1 MSKVPSALTAT
12 SEAQRLADPVAWRKW
27 GPYLSDRSWGTVRED
42 DSADGNAWRYFPH
55 DQARSRAYR
64 WGEDGIAGIS
74 DDQQLLCFAVAL
86 WNGKD
91 PIIKERLFG
100 LDNIEGNHGEDAKE
114 YWFHLDAT
122 PSHSL
127 LRMLYKYPQ
136 AAFPYDR
143 LVATNKARLRHE
155 PEFELVDTG
164 IFDEGRYFDVEVTYA
179 KASPDDIAIRLA
191 VSNRGPDAAVIDVL
205 PTLWFRNTWS
215 WGPDRSE
222 GEQRPR
228 LSAVPGAA
236 AIVAR
241 HELLGEW
248 VLECARG
255 PQGDPALLFTENE
268 TNTQRVFARSGGGLH
283 VKDGINDYL
292 VHGRQTAVNP
302 RQEGTKAAARYHLQ
316 IAAGATVEVVL
327 RLRRRSAAPT
337 ASAAVKPLARSASG
351 SGKAKAASG
360 AATAVTSDLARDVAA
375 IIRARQ
381 ADADEFYGVLQPKN
395 IDDDTR
401 RVQRQAWAGM
411 IWTKQWFAYGVP
423 AWQRQASPD
432 GGGDQA
438 HFRNR
443 QWHHFEASDVISMP
457 DKWEYP
463 WFAAWDLGFHC
474 IALAY
479 IDPQFAEDQLLL
491 MVSERYQHPNGAI
504 AAYEWAF
511 DDVNPPVLAR
521 AAWRVYEIAKQVW
534 GRHDRE
540 FLEVMFQKLAI
551 NFAWWV
557 NRKDASGSNL
567 FGGGFLGL
575 DNIGVFD
582 RSRPLPTGGHIEQS
596 DGTAWMATFSC
607 DMATIATELSQENP
621 IYRKMVA
628 KYAIHFLYV
637 ARSMNNVAG
646 TGLDLWDAH
655 DGFYY
660 DMLRLPDRVVPLKI
674 RSMVGLIPL
683 FATYLHPK
691 EARDPELAAWM
702 QKFVRHRPALAW
714 LLEQSMQESDDGLRV
729 FSLVDR
735 DRLRHVLKRMLDP
748 AEFLSDYGV
757 RALSKAHEKDPYV
770 FMVGAEVWK
779 VGYVPAESDTAMF
792 GGNSNWRGPIW
803 MPVNYFLIT
812 ALRRLHRFLGD
823 SYLVEYPV
831 GSGKR
836 LHLGAVADGLS
847 SRLVSI
853 FTRNRDGRRPT
864 NGGVELFDR
873 DPHWRD
879 CVPFY
884 EYFHG
889 DSGRGVGASH
899 QTGWTGLVAALIQES
914 GAAGESLVVGKR
926 AAKRKA

>member
-1 MSKVPSALTAT
+1 MPNTLPELTST
-12 SEAQRLADPVAWRKW
+12 NESRRLQDPAAWRKW

-74 DDQQLLCFAVAL
+74 DEKQLLCFALAL

-91 PIIKERLFG
+91 PIIKERFFG
-100 LDNIEGNHGEDAKE
+100 LDNTEGNHGEDVKE

-127 LRMLYKYPQ
+127 MRMVYKYPQ
-136 AAFPYDR
+136 AAFPYDQ
-143 LVATNKARLRHE
+143 LVATNKARHKHE
-155 PEFELVDTG
+155 AEYELVDTG
-164 IFDEGRYFDVEVTYA
+164 VFNDGRYFDVEVTYA
-179 KASPDDIAIRLA
+179 KASPEDLAIRLTI
-191 VSNRGPDAAVIDVL
+191 SNRGPDAATIDVM

-215 WGPDRSE
+215 WGPDRTE
-222 GEQRPR
+222 TEQRPK
-228 LSAVPGAA
+228 LTAVPGSSTIHAQ
-236 AIVAR
+236 
-241 HELLGEW
+241 HELLNEW

-255 PQGDPALLFTENE
+255 PQGDPALLFCENE
-268 TNTQRVFARSGGGLH
+268 TNNQRVFNQPMSGLYA
-283 VKDGINDYL
+283 KDGINDYL
-292 VHGRQTAVNP
+292 VHGKQTAVNP
-302 RQEGTKAAARYHLQ
+302 RQEGTKACARYHLD
-316 IAAGATVEVVL
+316 IAAGASVELHL
-327 RLRRRSAAPT
+327 RLRKKT
-337 ASAAVKPLARSASG
+337 E
-351 SGKAKAASG
+351 KAAR
-360 AATAVTSDLARDVAA
+360 TTTSHAKDVAA
-375 IIRARQ
+375 IIAQGQ
-381 ADADEFYGVLQPKN
+381 ADADEFYATLQPKN

-411 IWTKQWFAYGVP
+411 IWTKQWFAYSVP
-423 AWQRQASPD
+423 AWQRQTAP
-432 GGGDQA
+432 GGAGPHA
-438 HFRNR
+438 HFRNQ
-443 QWHHFEASDVISMP
+443 QWHHFEAADIISMP

-479 IDPQFAEDQLLL
+479 IDPEFAEDQLLL

-534 GRHDRE
+534 GRSDRA

-557 NRKDASGSNL
+557 NRKDASGTNL

-582 RSRPLPTGGHIEQS
+582 RSKPLPTGGHIEQS
-596 DGTAWMATFSC
+596 DGTAWMATFST
-607 DMATIATELSQENP
+607 DMATIAIELSKENP
-621 IYRKMVA
+621 IYRKMVT

-637 ARSMNNVAG
+637 ARSMNNVHG
-646 TGLDLWDAH
+646 TGLDLWDAQ

-660 DMLRLPDRVVPLKI
+660 DLLRLPDRVVPLKI

-683 FATYLHPK
+683 FATYLHPL
-691 EARDPELAAWM
+691 EARDPELGEWM
-702 QKFVRHRPALAW
+702 GKFVRNRPALAW
-714 LLEQSMQESDDGLRV
+714 LLEQSQQDGEDGIRL

-735 DRLRHVLKRMLDP
+735 DRLGHILKRMLDP
-748 AEFLSDYGV
+748 NEFLSDYGV

-770 FMVGAEVWK
+770 FMVGAEPWK
-779 VGYVPAESDTAMF
+779 VSYVPAESDSGMF

-812 ALRRLHRFLGD
+812 ALRRLHRYLGE
-823 SYLVEYPV
+823 SYTVEYPV

-836 LHLGAVADGLS
+836 AHLGQVADGLS
-847 SRLVSI
+847 RRLISI
-853 FTRNRDGRRPT
+853 FTRNKAGVRPT

-873 DPHWRD
+873 DQHWRD
-879 CVPFY
+879 CIPFY

-899 QTGWTGLVAALIQES
+899 QTGWTGLVAAMIQEL
-914 GAAGESLVVGKR
+914 GIEGEALVVGKR
-926 AAKRKA
+926 SAKSKR

>member
-1 MSKVPSALTAT
+1 MTLIESVEAKRLT
-12 SEAQRLADPVAWRKW
+12 DPAAWRKW

-42 DSADGNAWRYFPH
+42 DSAEGNAWRYFPH

-64 WGEDGIAGIS
+64 WGDDGIAGIS
-74 DDQQLLCFAVAL
+74 DENQLLCFALAL

-91 PIIKERLFG
+91 PILKERFFG
-100 LDNIEGNHGEDAKE
+100 LDNTEGNHGEDAKE

-127 LRMLYKYPQ
+127 LRMVYKYPQ
-136 AAFPYDR
+136 AEFPYDQ
-143 LVATNKARLRHE
+143 LVATNKARYKHE
-155 PEFELVDTG
+155 AEYELVDTG
-164 IFDEGRYFDVEVTYA
+164 IFNDGRYFDVEVTYA
-179 KASPDDIAIRLA
+179 KASPDDIAIRIS
-191 VSNRGPDAAVIDVL
+191 VSNRGPDAASLDVM

-215 WGPDRSE
+215 WGPDRTE
-222 GEQRPR
+222 GTSRPTM
-228 LSAVPGAA
+228 SAVSGAA
-236 AIVAR
+236 TIAAQ
-241 HELLGEW
+241 HEFLGEW
-248 VLECARG
+248 VLECAPG

-268 TNTQRVFARSGGGLH
+268 TNTKRIFNQPGNGLY
-283 VKDGINDYL
+283 VKDGINDYV
-292 VHGRQTAVNP
+292 VHGKQTAVNP
-302 RQEGTKAAARYHLQ
+302 RQEGTKAAARYHLDVP
-316 IAAGATVEVVL
+316 AGATVEVTL
-327 RLRRRSAAPT
+327 RLRQKAAPAAKPVAQST
-337 ASAAVKPLARSASG
+337 LSNSATTTVVSELVKH
-351 SGKAKAASG
+351 
-360 AATAVTSDLARDVAA
+360 VTTTIV
-375 IIRARQ
+375 ARQ
-381 ADADEFYGVLQPKN
+381 AEADAFYAALQPKN

-423 AWQRQASPD
+423 AWQRQTSPD
-432 GGGDQA
+432 GAGKLA
-438 HFRNR
+438 HGRNR
-443 QWHHFEASDVISMP
+443 QWDHFEAADVISMP

-463 WFAAWDLGFHC
+463 WFAAWDLGFHS

-534 GRHDRE
+534 GRHDRS
-540 FLEVMFQKLAI
+540 FLEVMFQKLAL

-582 RSRPLPTGGHIEQS
+582 RSKPLPTGGHIEQS
-596 DGTAWMATFSC
+596 DGTAWMATFST
-607 DMATIATELSQENP
+607 DMATIALELADENP
-621 IYRKMVA
+621 IYRKMA
-628 KYAIHFLYV
+628 TKYAIHFFYV
-637 ARSMNNVAG
+637 ARSMNNVGG
-646 TGLDLWDAH
+646 TGLNLWDEQ

-660 DMLRLPDRVVPLKI
+660 DVLRLPDRLVPLKV

-683 FATYLHPK
+683 FSTYLQPK
-691 EARDPELAAWM
+691 EARDPDMAEWM
-702 QKFVRHRPALAW
+702 QRFVRNRPELAW
-714 LLEQSMQESDDGLRV
+714 LRDEAQREGEEGLRL

-735 DRLRHVLKRMLDP
+735 DRLGHILKRMLDP

-757 RALSKAHEKDPYV
+757 RALSKVHEKDPYI
-770 FMVGAEVWK
+770 FTVGAEPWK
-779 VGYVPAESDTAMF
+779 VSYVPAESDSGMF

-803 MPVNYFLIT
+803 LPVNYFLIT
-812 ALRRLHRFLGD
+812 ALRRFHRFLGD
-823 SYLVEYPV
+823 SYTVEYPV
-831 GSGKR
+831 GSGKQQHLDFIADDLSRR
-836 LHLGAVADGLS
+836 LM
-847 SRLVSI
+847 SI
-853 FTRNRDGRRPT
+853 FTRSRDGRRPT
-864 NGGVELFDR
+864 NGGVDLFDQ

-889 DSGRGVGASH
+889 DTGRGVGASH
-899 QTGWTGLVAALIQES
+899 QTGWTGLVAALIQEL
-914 GAAGESLVVGKR
+914 GTEGEALVVGR
-926 AAKRKA
+926 HVAKKKK

>member
-1 MSKVPSALTAT
+1 MTLTT
-12 SEAQRLADPVAWRKW
+12 TTEAQRLTDPIAWRRW

-64 WGEDGIAGIS
+64 WGEDGIAGIC
-74 DDQQLLCFAVAL
+74 DERQLLCFALAL

-91 PIIKERLFG
+91 PILKERFFG
-100 LDNIEGNHGEDAKE
+100 LDNTEGNHGEDVKE
-114 YWFHLDAT
+114 CWFHLDAT

-127 LRMLYKYPQ
+127 LRMVYKYPQ
-136 AAFPYDR
+136 GAFPYDN
-143 LVATNKARLRHE
+143 LVATNGARLKHE
-155 PEFELVDTG
+155 PEYELVDTG

-179 KASPDDIAIRLA
+179 KAAPDDISIRIA
-191 VSNRGPDAAVIDVL
+191 VSNRGPDSASLELL

-215 WGPDRSE
+215 WGPDRTE
-222 GEQRPR
+222 CDEQPR
-228 LSAVPGAA
+228 LAALKGRA
-236 AIVAR
+236 AIRAE

-248 VLECARG
+248 VLECGRG
-255 PQGDPALLFTENE
+255 PEGDPELLFTENE
-268 TNTQRVFARSGGGLH
+268 TNTQRIFNQPASSVY
-283 VKDGINDYL
+283 VKDAFNDLL
-292 VHGRQTAVNP
+292 VHGKESAVNP
-302 RQEGTKAAARYHLQ
+302 RQEGTKAAARYRLEV
-316 IAAGATVEVVL
+316 AAGATVEVTL
-327 RLRRRSAAPT
+327 RLRQESAMTAPT
-337 ASAAVKPLARSASG
+337 A
-351 SGKAKAASG
+351 KAKAG
-360 AATAVTSDLARDVAA
+360 KAAARIGELAGHVAA
-375 IIRARQ
+375 VIAERQ
-381 ADADEFYGVLQPKN
+381 ADADAFYDELQPK
-395 IDDDTR
+395 DLDEDTR

-423 AWQRQASPD
+423 AWQRQGSPD
-432 GGGDQA
+432 GGGDRA
-438 HFRNR
+438 HSRNR
-443 QWHHFEASDVISMP
+443 QWHHFEAADVISMP

-479 IDPQFAEDQLLL
+479 IDPAFAEEQLLL

-521 AAWRVYEIAKQVW
+521 AAWRVFEIARQVW
-534 GRHDRE
+534 GRNDRA

-557 NRKDASGSNL
+557 NRKDAHGTNL

-582 RSRPLPTGGHIEQS
+582 RSRTLPTGGHIEQS

-607 DMATIATELSQENP
+607 DMATIATELAQENP
-621 IYRKMVA
+621 VYHKMLA

-637 ARSMNNVAG
+637 AQSMNNVDG
-646 TGLDLWDAH
+646 SGIDLWDDE

-660 DMLRLPDRVVPLKI
+660 DRLRLPDRVVPLKV

-683 FATYLHPK
+683 FATFLNPK
-691 EARDPELAAWM
+691 SARNAELSAWGA
-702 QKFVRHRPALAW
+702 KFVRNRPGLAR
-714 LLEQSMQESDDGLRV
+714 LMEQAQLEGEDGMRL
-729 FSLVDR
+729 FSLVDQE
-735 DRLRHVLKRMLDP
+735 RLGRILKRMLDP
-748 AEFLSDYGV
+748 AEFLSDYGL
-757 RALSKAHEKDPYV
+757 RALSKAHERDPYV
-770 FMVGAEVWK
+770 FMVGAESWK
-779 VGYVPAESDTAMF
+779 VDYVPGESDTAMF

-812 ALRRLHRFLGD
+812 ALRRLHHFLGER
-823 SYLVEYPV
+823 YTVEHPV
-831 GSGKR
+831 GSGAR
-836 LHLGAVADGLS
+836 MHLGQVADDLS
-847 SRLVSI
+847 RRLVSI
-853 FTRNRDGRRPT
+853 FTRNRAGSRPT

-889 DSGRGVGASH
+889 DTGRGVGASH
-899 QTGWTGLVAALIQES
+899 QTGWTALVAALIQEL
-914 GAAGESLVVGKR
+914 GAEGVALVVGKR
-926 AAKRKA
+926 AAGTGP